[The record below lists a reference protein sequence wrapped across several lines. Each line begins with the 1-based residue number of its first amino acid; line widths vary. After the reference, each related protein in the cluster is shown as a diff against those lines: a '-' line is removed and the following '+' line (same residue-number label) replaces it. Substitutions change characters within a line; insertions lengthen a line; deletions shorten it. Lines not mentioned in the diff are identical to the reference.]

1 MKLLVK
7 YEHPFACVKPP
18 SIVGDAGFNVVCA
31 EDARV
36 IPGVVSKISLG
47 FSMAVPAGTFCTM
60 IARSSAISKGLFV
73 LSSLID
79 EGYRGPM
86 FAFVFNMTADPVDV
100 KIGDMIAQLVLLPN
114 LALGV
119 EVEQVKELPTSDRGA
134 NGFGSTGTEHAPIS
148 AIKEV
153 APEVAMGVSVDVE
166 DLYHA
171 PLPEGAIVPMHI
183 PVTPPIPVD
192 RSIEIYGQAAAIADV
207 CRMDLEMNK
216 GRLMAEA
223 KLLNKPSVRIRELFG
238 PGGPWYRYDYRGK
251 QGSCPV
257 PQQVRQMWVR
267 MEAQF
272 LAAKPAKM
280 NEDGSAYV

>member
-18 SIVGDAGFNVVCA
+18 SLMGDAGFNVVCV

-60 IARSSAISKGLFV
+60 IARSSAVAKGLFV
-73 LSSLID
+73 LPSLID

-86 FAFVFNMTADPVDV
+86 FAFVFNMTANPVDV
-100 KIGDMIAQLVLLPN
+100 KIGDIIAQLVLLPN
-114 LALGV
+114 LAPDLDI
-119 EVEQVKELPTSDRGA
+119 EQVKELPASDRGP
-134 NGFGSTGTEHAPIS
+134 NGFGSTGMVHEPIS
-148 AIKEV
+148 TVKEV
-153 APEVAMGVSVDVE
+153 APEVAMGVDVAFSE
-166 DLYHA
+166 
-171 PLPEGAIVPMHI
+171 I
-183 PVTPPIPVD
+183 PIPVD
-192 RSIEIYGQAAAIADV
+192 RSIERYEQAAALADV

-216 GRLMAEA
+216 GRLLSEA
-223 KLLNKPSVRIRELFG
+223 KQLNKSSVRIRELFG
-238 PGGPWYRYDYRGK
+238 PGSPWYRYDFRGK

-272 LAAKPAKM
+272 LATKPAKM